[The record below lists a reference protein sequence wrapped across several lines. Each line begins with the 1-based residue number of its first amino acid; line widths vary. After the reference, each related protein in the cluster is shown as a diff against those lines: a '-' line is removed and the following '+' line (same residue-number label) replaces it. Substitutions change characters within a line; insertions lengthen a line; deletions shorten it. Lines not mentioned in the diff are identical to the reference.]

1 MPPLHTFTL
10 RFACAAA
17 LAGAAG
23 CASVVI
29 GETQSVTFE
38 TVDQAGAAVAGA
50 ECTLTN
56 DRGSWPVKTPG
67 FAVVPRSPQD
77 LHVKCEAANHPP
89 GEVRAVS
96 RVNSPMFLNA
106 FLGAAA
112 ATGYV
117 AVAAAVID
125 YWKGAAYDYP
135 KTIRVVLGASGVA
148 DPLEQ
153 HLPR

>member
-1 MPPLHTFTL
+1 MRALEPLL
-10 RFACAAA
+10 RLACAAA

-29 GETQSVTFE
+29 DETQSVTLE
-38 TVDQAGAAVAGA
+38 TVDAAGAAVAGA
-50 ECTLTN
+50 ECTLSN

-67 FAVVPRSPQD
+67 FAVVPRSPKD
-77 LHVKCEAANHPP
+77 LNVRCEAAGHPP
-89 GEVRAVS
+89 GDVRAVS
-96 RVNSPMFLNA
+96 RVNSPMFFNA

-112 ATGYV
+112 STGYV
-117 AVAAAVID
+117 AVAAAAID
-125 YWKGAAYDYP
+125 YWRGNAFDYP

-153 HLPR
+153 R

>member
-1 MPPLHTFTL
+1 MRTRTQLL
-10 RFACAAA
+10 RFASAAA

-29 GETQSVTFE
+29 GDTQSVTLE
-38 TVDQAGAAVAGA
+38 TVDAAGAEVAGA
-50 ECTLTN
+50 ECTLSN

-77 LHVKCEAANHPP
+77 LNVRCEAANHPP

-96 RVNSPMFLNA
+96 RVNSPMFFNA

-112 ATGYV
+112 SSAAA
-117 AVAAAVID
+117 AVAAAVVD

-148 DPLEQ
+148 DPLEA
-153 HLPR
+153 R

>member
-1 MPPLHTFTL
+1 MPPLHTFAL

-29 GETQSVTFE
+29 GDTQSVTLE
-38 TVDQAGAAVAGA
+38 TVDAAGAAVAGA

-77 LHVKCEAANHPP
+77 LQVRCEAANHPA
-89 GEVRAVS
+89 GEVRALS
-96 RVNSPMFLNA
+96 RVNSPMFFNA
-106 FLGAAA
+106 FLGNVYA
-112 ATGYV
+112 
-117 AVAAAVID
+117 AVAGAVID
-125 YWKGAAYDYP
+125 YWHGAAYDYP
-135 KTIRVVLGASGVA
+135 KTIRVVLGESRVA

-153 HLPR
+153 R

>member
-1 MPPLHTFTL
+1 MRAFTHLL
-10 RFACAAA
+10 RFAGSAA
-17 LAGAAG
+17 LAAAAG

-29 GETQSVTFE
+29 GDTQSVTLE
-38 TVDQAGAAVAGA
+38 TVDAAGAEVAGA

-56 DRGSWPVKTPG
+56 EHGSWPVKTPG
-67 FAVVPRSPQD
+67 FAVVPRSPKD
-77 LHVKCEAANHPP
+77 LHVHCEAANHPA

-96 RVNSPMFLNA
+96 RVNSPMFLNS
-106 FLGAAA
+106 FLGVAAS
-112 ATGYV
+112 TGFV
-117 AVAAAVID
+117 AVAAAAID

-153 HLPR
+153 R